1 MTGSMNRQYE
11 AIIVSQLDT
20 KARKTDEFAW
30 NVYILVDT

>member
-1 MTGSMNRQYE
+1 MNRQYE

-20 KARKTDEFAW
+20 KKDNEFAW